1 MITRV
6 DGWQSSDG
14 KIYKTEAEAI
24 DQEQYVTVYMMLKD
38 MFYDQFSSIDNKYAH
53 AAAYIIAM
61 NRKQV
66 YDILKDNVTHD

>member
-24 DQEQYVTVYMMLKD
+24 DQEQYLTVYKTLKD
-38 MFYDQFSSIDNKYAH
+38 LFYNQFPLDNTYAH

-66 YDILKDNVTHD
+66 YETLKDNI